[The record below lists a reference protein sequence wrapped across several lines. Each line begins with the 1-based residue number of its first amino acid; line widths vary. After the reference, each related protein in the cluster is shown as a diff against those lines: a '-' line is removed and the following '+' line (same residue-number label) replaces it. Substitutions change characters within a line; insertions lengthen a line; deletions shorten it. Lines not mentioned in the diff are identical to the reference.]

1 MRRLSRRH
9 TRTGIVVIF
18 ILLTALAVWA
28 FFIRAIEHVDTV
40 SIGRGDIESSVTAL
54 GTLQPHSYVDIGAQA
69 SGEIRRIHVQPGD
82 MVRKGQLLVEVDP
95 SIQQAK
101 VDVDQ
106 STLASLRAQL
116 VSAQAQRELAQQQ
129 YDRQRRMASEGST
142 RDEDLQTAYAAL
154 MSARATIDNLRAQI
168 DGAQSN
174 LKGDEAQLGY
184 TRIYAPMSGT
194 IRHRRY
200 CGSPTCPP

>member
-1 MRRLSRRH
+1 
-9 TRTGIVVIF
+9 VIF

-106 STLASLRAQL
+106 STLASLR
-116 VSAQAQRELAQQQ
+116 S
-129 YDRQRRMASEGST
+129 SNTTGSGAWPP
-142 RDEDLQTAYAAL
+142 RVR
-154 MSARATIDNLRAQI
+154 RATKIC
-168 DGAQSN
+168 
-174 LKGDEAQLGY
+174 
-184 TRIYAPMSGT
+184 
-194 IRHRRY
+194 RR
-200 CGSPTCPP
+200 PTPR